1 MNRLRLITC
10 LAVLCGGDL
19 CAAQSNDAKFLE
31 GLRERRLYRLIDL
44 HCESCLADAEF
55 PDARL
60 VDVVVAWLRAGTQ
73 RALEAPPHERNGRW
87 QQLNDLAKSSDRIRK
102 TPRAVLIDLQLALA
116 TLARA
121 EVLAEQ
127 PGDGKGAARTEFRR
141 GLDALKSVDAA
152 VFEKLQRSY
161 QQPSSEQDW
170 KTAELEALRRNLIV
184 ETARGFRRQALSFPV
199 ASPDRIN
206 ALTLALEKLRAV
218 TGLANL
224 EPTVWRA
231 RVEQLVCLRLLQR
244 IGEAR
249 SKIDEW
255 HEARPPEEIAS
266 RLAGES
272 LQLDLAA
279 GEVRRALARAE
290 AMLRDEKNI
299 PVAETDHAIL
309 EVLLTARASQLVPEP
324 VPEPGANERLTQ
336 LAAAQAQL
344 IAHRHGPYWKRLAQA
359 RLGRAL
365 ARSYSTDDPELLV
378 HAAASLY
385 EAGKLSEAVATFDR
399 AATEYEQA
407 GQEQRQFEAA
417 HTAAA
422 IVRQTDDAADT
433 QHRFRQLSLRLPR
446 HPQAAAAHLAAVGLA
461 ANRVRE
467 ASVSSQSTA
476 EESYEILLKEQLEI
490 WPRGNE
496 ADTARWWWGRLR
508 FSRGEWFAAIEQ
520 FSTVSRKSPQFGAAT
535 LAAAQCYERELS
547 RLAKGAA
554 RVELVAAATEYL
566 QPIVTG
572 AENRWPEEWTELQ
585 RSVALRL
592 SEMQLRHLPEG
603 HDYAYKMLR
612 AALRSS
618 PDADATWE
626 SLATALAAAALARR
640 GDVTGAFQMLWNE
653 KTFTAKNVLLFLET
667 VQFLQQ
673 PNEEL
678 QLEMAETVVRITDLT
693 ASSVEQ
699 AENKRTMGQLARYHG
714 MAHEL
719 LGHRQKALVAYH
731 EWMQY
736 SPENGAAQ
744 ETYATLVGKS
754 RNPKYLRESLDVWQQ
769 IERRSKPAGPRW
781 WRARRARIDLL
792 EQLGKEAQAEKLR
805 QITTVLHPRAV
816 DELP

>member
-1 MNRLRLITC
+1 
-10 LAVLCGGDL
+10 
-19 CAAQSNDAKFLE
+19 
-31 GLRERRLYRLIDL
+31 
-44 HCESCLADAEF
+44 
-55 PDARL
+55 
-60 VDVVVAWLRAGTQ
+60 
-73 RALEAPPHERNGRW
+73 
-87 QQLNDLAKSSDRIRK
+87 
-102 TPRAVLIDLQLALA
+102 
-116 TLARA
+116 
-121 EVLAEQ
+121 
-127 PGDGKGAARTEFRR
+127 
-141 GLDALKSVDAA
+141 
-152 VFEKLQRSY
+152 
-161 QQPSSEQDW
+161 QDW
-170 KTAELEALRRNLIV
+170 KTAELESLRRTLLV
-184 ETARGFRRQALSFPV
+184 ETARGFRLQALSFPV

-206 ALTLALEKLRAV
+206 ALTLALEKLQAV

-224 EPTVWRA
+224 EPIVWRA

-255 HEARPPEEIAS
+255 HEARPPAEITS

-290 AMLRDEKNI
+290 AMLRDEKNT

-309 EVLLTARASQLVPEP
+309 EVLLTARASRLVPEP
-324 VPEPGANERLTQ
+324 VPELGAKERLTQ
-336 LAAAQAQL
+336 LAAAQVRRIAQ
-344 IAHRHGPYWKRLAQA
+344 RHGPYWKRLAQA
-359 RLGRAL
+359 QLGRAL
-365 ARSYSTDDPELLV
+365 ARSYSTNDPELLV

-385 EAGKLSEAVATFDR
+385 QADKFAEAVAIYDR
-399 AATEYEQA
+399 AATEFEQT

-422 IVRQTDDAADT
+422 IVRQTGGAADA
-433 QHRFRQLSLRLPR
+433 QHRFRQLSLRLPQ

-467 ASVSSQSTA
+467 AAASSQPTV
-476 EESYEILLKEQLEI
+476 EERYETLLKEQLEI
-490 WPRGNE
+490 WPRGSE

-508 FSRGEWFAAIEQ
+508 MSRSNWPAAIEQ
-520 FSTVSRKSPQFGAAT
+520 FTEVSFESPQFGAAT

-572 AENRWPEEWTELQ
+572 AENRWPDQWTDLQ

-592 SEMQLRHLPEG
+592 SEMQLRHLPQG
-603 HDYAYKMLR
+603 HEYAYKMLR

-618 PDADATWE
+618 PDADAAWE
-626 SLATALAAAALARR
+626 SPATALAAAALARR
-640 GDVTGAFQMLWNE
+640 GDVAGAFQLLGDE

-673 PNEEL
+673 PNEKL
-678 QLEMAETVVRITDLT
+678 QLEMAETVVQITDLS

-699 AENKRTMGQLARYHG
+699 AENKKTMGQFARYRG

-719 LGHRQKALVAYH
+719 LGHRQKALAAYH

-744 ETYATLVGKS
+744 ETYATLVGKN

-781 WRARRARIDLL
+781 WRARRARMELL
-792 EQLGKEAQAEKLR
+792 EQLGEEAQAEKLR
-805 QITTVLHPRAV
+805 QITTVLYPGAV

>member
-1 MNRLRLITC
+1 MNRLQLIIC
-10 LAVLCGGDL
+10 LTILCGGTV
-19 CAAQSNDAKFLE
+19 CAAQANDAKFLE

-55 PDARL
+55 PDDRL

-73 RALEAPPHERNGRW
+73 RALEAPPHERQGRW
-87 QQLNDLAKSSDRIRK
+87 QQLNDLAESSDRARK
-102 TPRAVLIDLQLALA
+102 APRAVLIDLQLALA

-127 PGDGKGAARTEFRR
+127 PGDRKGAARTEFRR

-152 VFEKLQRSY
+152 VFDKLQRSY
-161 QQPSSEQDW
+161 QQGASEQDW

-184 ETARGFRRQALSFPV
+184 ETARGFRLQALSFPV

-224 EPTVWRA
+224 EPTVWQA

-244 IGEAR
+244 YDEAWSKIGEWQ
-249 SKIDEW
+249 EVQ
-255 HEARPPEEIAS
+255 PPVDIAS

-279 GEVRRALARAE
+279 GEVRRALTRAE
-290 AMLRDEKNI
+290 AMLRKEKNTTV
-299 PVAETDHAIL
+299 PETDHAIL
-309 EVLLTARASQLVPEP
+309 EVLLTARASRL
-324 VPEPGANERLTQ
+324 VPEPGAKDRLTK
-336 LAAAQAQL
+336 LAAAQVQRIAQ
-344 IAHRHGPYWKRLAQA
+344 RHGPYWKRLAQA
-359 RLGRAL
+359 ELGRAL
-365 ARSYSTDDPELLV
+365 ASSSSTDDPQLLV
-378 HAAASLY
+378 HAATSLH
-385 EAGKLSEAVATFDR
+385 EADKFSEAVATFDR
-399 AATEYEQA
+399 AATKFEQA
-407 GQEQRQFEAA
+407 GQAQRQFDAA

-422 IVRQTDDAADT
+422 IVRQTGDPADA
-433 QHRFRQLSLRLPR
+433 QHRFRQLSLRLPQ

-461 ANRVRE
+461 ANRVRD
-467 ASVSSQSTA
+467 ASVSSQTKA
-476 EESYEILLKEQLEI
+476 EERYETLLQEQLEI

-508 FSRGEWFAAIEQ
+508 MSRNDWPAAIEQ
-520 FSTVSRKSPQFGAAT
+520 FTEVSRESLQFGAAA
-535 LAAAQCYERELS
+535 LAAAQCYERELN
-547 RLAKGAA
+547 RLSKGAA

-572 AENRWPEEWTELQ
+572 AENRWPDEWTDLQ

-592 SEMQLRHLPEG
+592 SEMQLRHMPQG
-603 HDYAYKMLR
+603 HDYAYRMLR
-612 AALRSS
+612 AVLSHS
-618 PDADATWE
+618 PDADASWK
-626 SLATALAAAALARR
+626 SPATALAAAALARR
-640 GDVTGAFQMLWNE
+640 GDVTGAIQLLGDKE
-653 KTFTAKNVLLFLET
+653 TVTAKSVLLFLET
-667 VQFLQQ
+667 VQFDQQ
-673 PNEEL
+673 PNEKL
-678 QLEMAETVVRITDLT
+678 QLEMAKTVALVTDMV

-699 AENKRTMGQLARYHG
+699 EQDKKTLGQFARYRG

-719 LGHRQKALVAYH
+719 LGHRLKALVAYSQ
-731 EWMQY
+731 WMRY

-754 RNPKYLRESLDVWQQ
+754 RNPKHLRESLDVWQQ

-792 EQLGKEAQAEKLR
+792 QQLGEGANAEKLR
-805 QITTVLHPRAV
+805 QITTLLYPGAV